1 MDYTLNCH
9 TALVENPS
17 SYGILLHG
25 YGANGQDLIG
35 LAPIFQQ
42 AFPAMSIISPDAPSV
57 CAQNPS
63 GFEWFDL
70 QDFSPEAM
78 ERGAKAA
85 LPALLD
91 FLDSVTKE
99 HQIGYDQ
106 MVLIG
111 FSQGT
116 AMALQAA
123 LGLKDSLRAVVGFS
137 GFLAQGQPENQGD
150 SVCPVHL
157 VHGTQDPVVPIAA
170 SQKAEKQLQDL
181 GYTTSFQPCAGLDH
195 SINEAG
201 LASAVEFL
209 RKI

>member
-1 MDYTLNCH
+1 MDYMLNSY

-17 SYGILLHG
+17 SYGVFLHG

-42 AFPAMSIISPDAPSV
+42 AFPAMSFISPDAPSV
-57 CAQNPS
+57 CGQSPS

-78 ERGAKAA
+78 ERGAMVA
-85 LPALLD
+85 LPALLE
-91 FLDSVTKE
+91 FLDSVQKK
-99 HQIGYDQ
+99 HQIRYDQ

-137 GFLAQGQPENQGD
+137 GFLAQSQPKNQGET
-150 SVCPVHL
+150 VCPVHL

-170 SQKAEKQLQDL
+170 SQKAASQLQDL
-181 GYTTSFQPCAGLDH
+181 GYITSFQPCAGLDH
-195 SINEAG
+195 GINDEG
-201 LASAVEFL
+201 LASAVGFL
-209 RKI
+209 GKI

>member
-1 MDYTLNCH
+1 
-9 TALVENPS
+9 
-17 SYGILLHG
+17 
-25 YGANGQDLIG
+25 
-35 LAPIFQQ
+35 
-42 AFPAMSIISPDAPSV
+42 
-57 CAQNPS
+57 
-63 GFEWFDL
+63 
-70 QDFSPEAM
+70 
-78 ERGAKAA
+78 
-85 LPALLD
+85 
-91 FLDSVTKE
+91 
-99 HQIGYDQ
+99 

-116 AMALQAA
+116 AMALQTA

-181 GYTTSFQPCAGLDH
+181 GYTASLQPCAGLDH